1 MARNTPD
8 MTGKASDITDTE
20 QLYARIGYRVYREW
34 LQSGQVPDFVSGG
47 PVRKGHATAELRRLR
62 ELNGE

>member
-1 MARNTPD
+1 
-8 MTGKASDITDTE
+8 MTGKASEITDTE
-20 QLYARIGYRVYREW
+20 RLYARIGYRVYREW
-34 LQSGQVPDFVSGG
+34 LASGQVPDFVSGG

>member
-1 MARNTPD
+1 MARKTPD
-8 MTGKASDITDTE
+8 MTGKASEITDIE
-20 QLYARIGYRVYREW
+20 RLYARIGYRVYREW
-34 LQSGQVPDFVSGG
+34 LASGQVPDFDSGG